1 MLNKE
6 EQEGKL
12 GNMKTFVTPAS
23 AQEDSITSAR
33 QVFSE
38 SESK

>member
-1 MLNKE
+1 MNEE

-12 GNMKTFVTPAS
+12 GNINTLVTPAS
-23 AQEDSITSAR
+23 VQEDSITSAK

-38 SESK
+38 SDST